1 MDQAL
6 EVVVGSLA
14 KQHNVCLAAAE
25 SCTGGLLS
33 HLITNV
39 PGSSDYFLG
48 SVITYANQAKI
59 QILGVKSETLE
70 KFGAVSRETVLEM
83 AHAVRQVFFADIGV
97 SVSGIAGPGGGVPGK
112 PVGTVWIGL
121 SVAGLDRAWRYQFSG
136 DRQEVKQQAAEMA
149 LKLLVECLQQSMAGQ
164 NEPPLGG

>member
-6 EVVVGSLA
+6 EVVVGNLA
-14 KQHNVCLAAAE
+14 KQHNVFLAAAE

-48 SVITYANQAKI
+48 SVITYANQSKI
-59 QILGVKSETLE
+59 QILGVKPETLE

-97 SVSGIAGPGGGVPGK
+97 SVSGIAGPGGGVPGN

-121 SVAGLDRAWRYQFSG
+121 SVAGLDRAWCYQFSG

-149 LKLLVECLQQSMAGQ
+149 LKLLVEYLQQSMAGH
-164 NEPPLGG
+164 NEPSLGG

>member
-6 EVVVGSLA
+6 EVVVGNLA
-14 KQHNVCLAAAE
+14 RQHNVYLAAAE

-48 SVITYANQAKI
+48 SVISYANQAKI
-59 QILGVKSETLE
+59 QMLGVNPETLA

-83 AHAVRQVFFADIGV
+83 AHAVRQVFFADIGI

-121 SVAGLDRAWRYQFSG
+121 SVAELDRAWCYLFGG
-136 DRQEVKQQAAEMA
+136 DRQEVKRQAAEMA
-149 LKLLVECLQQSMAGQ
+149 LKLLVEYLQPGLAGQ
-164 NEPPLGG
+164 NAPSLGG